1 MTYAGKRANL
11 MPFQSRPRRL
21 PGHGHLS
28 VWLERGCTVIRAASA
43 AEPIFLV
50 HHSH

>member
-11 MPFQSRPRRL
+11 TPFRSRPRRL

-28 VWLERGCTVIRAASA
+28 VWLERGWVTMTR
-43 AEPIFLV
+43 AEPIFPV
-50 HHSH
+50 HYSHL